1 MSENVFVLGNGPSRT
16 NIDPSKLDGKIIGC
30 NACYRD
36 FTPDVICAIDAGII
50 SEIIDSEYDGDCYF
64 THDSWNLLPA
74 EVYST
79 VKNGSEIE
87 TKRKAGDNNFV
98 YISGL
103 DSGVKNPQRYIIW
116 ISEQIEHKI
125 KNIGTEVMGWSTGT
139 SALHIAC
146 RDFTCNDYE
155 KVYLLGF
162 DHKNDEYDNLYANT
176 KHYFSKDSKIRDGYI
191 HENGV
196 KTIRQGNEKT
206 KGWIDVHQSWTE
218 QVLKVV
224 KEHPAIQF
232 IWVNYQ
238 GNSFPNLP
246 NLFSKDEKEI

>member
-1 MSENVFVLGNGPSRT
+1 MYEGPDAQGIDKVFVLGNGPSRK
-16 NIDPSKLDGKIIGC
+16 NIDPSKLDGTVIGC

-36 FTPDVICAIDAGII
+36 FTPDVICAHDAGII
-50 SEIIDSEYDGDCYF
+50 SDIVDSGFDGTCYF

-103 DSGVKNPQRYIIW
+103 DKNVELPQRYIIW
-116 ISEQIEHKI
+116 VSDNWRHKI

-146 RDFTCNDYE
+146 RDYTCNDYE
-155 KVYLLGF
+155 KVYILGF
-162 DHKNDEYDNLYANT
+162 DHDNDYYDNIYTDSEHYFGKDREMRDEYYKWT
-176 KHYFSKDSKIRDGYI
+176 KQII
-191 HENGV
+191 
-196 KTIRQGNEKT
+196 
-206 KGWIDVHQSWTE
+206 
-218 QVLKVV
+218 KVV
-224 KEHPAIQF
+224 EEHPALQF
-232 IWVNYQ
+232 IWVNYC
-238 GNSFPNLP
+238 GDNFP
-246 NLFSKDEKEI
+246 KHQI

>member
-1 MSENVFVLGNGPSRT
+1 MFEGDDAQGIDSVFVLGNGPSRK
-16 NIDPSKLDGKIIGC
+16 NIDISKLDGTVIGC

-36 FTPDVICAIDAGII
+36 FTPDVICAHDAGII
-50 SEIIDSEYDGDCYF
+50 SDIVDSGFDGTCYF

-103 DSGVKNPQRYIIW
+103 DKNVELPQRYIIW
-116 ISEQIEHKI
+116 VSDNWRHKI

-146 RDFTCNDYE
+146 RDYTCNDYE
-155 KVYLLGF
+155 KVYILGF
-162 DHKNDEYDNLYANT
+162 DHDNDYYDNIYTDSEHYFGKDREMRDEYYKWT
-176 KHYFSKDSKIRDGYI
+176 KQII
-191 HENGV
+191 
-196 KTIRQGNEKT
+196 
-206 KGWIDVHQSWTE
+206 
-218 QVLKVV
+218 KVV
-224 KEHPAIQF
+224 EEHPALQF
-232 IWVNYQ
+232 IWVNYC
-238 GNSFPNLP
+238 GDNFPKLP
-246 NLFSKDEKEI
+246 NLFSRDETQI

>member
-1 MSENVFVLGNGPSRT
+1 MFEGDDAQGIEKVFVLGNGPSRK
-16 NIDPSKLDGKIIGC
+16 NIDPSKLDGTVIGC

-36 FTPDVICAIDAGII
+36 FTPDVICAHDAGII
-50 SEIIDSEYDGDCYF
+50 SDIVDSGFDGDCYF

-103 DSGVKNPQRYIIW
+103 DKNVEFPQRYIFW
-116 ISEQIEHKI
+116 VSEQMEHKI

-146 RDFTCNDYE
+146 RDYTWNDYE

-162 DHKNDEYDNLYANT
+162 DHNNDYYDNIYTDSEHYFGKDREMRDEYHKWT
-176 KHYFSKDSKIRDGYI
+176 KQII
-191 HENGV
+191 
-196 KTIRQGNEKT
+196 
-206 KGWIDVHQSWTE
+206 
-218 QVLKVV
+218 KVV
-224 KEHPAIQF
+224 EEHPALQF
-232 IWVNYQ
+232 IWVNYC
-238 GNSFPNLP
+238 GDNFPKLP
-246 NLFSKDEKEI
+246 NLFSRDETKI

>member
-1 MSENVFVLGNGPSRT
+1 MSEKVFVLGNGPSRK
-16 NIDPSKLDGKIIGC
+16 NIDPSKLDGTVIGC

-36 FTPDVICAIDAGII
+36 FTPDVICAHDAGII
-50 SEIIDSEYDGDCYF
+50 SDIVNSGFDGDCYF
-64 THDSWNLLPA
+64 THNSWNLLPA

-79 VKNGSEIE
+79 VRNGSEIE

-103 DSGVKNPQRYIIW
+103 DKNVELPQRYIFW
-116 ISEQIEHKI
+116 VSEQMEHKI

-162 DHKNDEYDNLYANT
+162 DHNKEHYDNIYIDT
-176 KHYFSKDSKIRDGYI
+176 EHYFSKDRKMGDEY
-191 HENGV
+191 N
-196 KTIRQGNEKT
+196 K
-206 KGWIDVHQSWTE
+206 WDE
-218 QVLKVV
+218 QILKVV
-224 KEHPAIQF
+224 KEHPALQF
-232 IWVNYQ
+232 IWVNYL
-238 GNSFPNLP
+238 GDNFPNLP

>member
-1 MSENVFVLGNGPSRT
+1 MYEGPDAQGIDKVFVLGNGPSRK
-16 NIDPSKLDGKIIGC
+16 NIDPSKLDGTVIGC

-36 FTPDVICAIDAGII
+36 FTPDVICAHDAGII
-50 SEIIDSEYDGDCYF
+50 SDIVDSGFDGTCYF

-103 DSGVKNPQRYIIW
+103 DKNVELPQRYIIW
-116 ISEQIEHKI
+116 VSDYWRHKI

-146 RDFTCNDYE
+146 RDYTCNDYE
-155 KVYLLGF
+155 KVYILGF
-162 DHKNDEYDNLYANT
+162 DHDNDYYDNIYTDSEHYFGKDREMRDEYYKWT
-176 KHYFSKDSKIRDGYI
+176 KQII
-191 HENGV
+191 
-196 KTIRQGNEKT
+196 
-206 KGWIDVHQSWTE
+206 
-218 QVLKVV
+218 KVV
-224 KEHPAIQF
+224 EEHPALQF
-232 IWVNYQ
+232 IWVNYC
-238 GNSFPNLP
+238 GDNFPKLP
-246 NLFSKDEKEI
+246 NLFSRDETQI